1 MCTHTTVSSSK
12 ATSDILPKSDHQTKD
27 KVQVSPSPTSNNCN
41 HGQPGHH
48 HSSGLMSRRNGVCHP
63 SEATEN
69 GFLPIPPFSLRTL
82 VSSRHLISTHPP
94 TPIPRA
100 GVGKKK
106 KSPKLIGEAG
116 QII

>member
-1 MCTHTTVSSSK
+1 MHPCDSLIFQSHFRYP
-12 ATSDILPKSDHQTKD
+12 PKSDHQTK
-27 KVQVSPSPTSNNCN
+27 KKTRSVPPPTSNNCN

-69 GFLPIPPFSLRTL
+69 GFLPTPTPFSLRTL
-82 VSSRHLISTHPP
+82 VSSRHLISTPP
-94 TPIPRA
+94 PPLLRR
-100 GVGKKK
+100 GWGRRK